1 MSTDNRGLVVA
12 GQLFVR
18 ETRRPLI
25 LSSNIHS
32 TIQKHTQIYAGHHGT
47 VQEKKNKKK
56 HKTQKYK
63 TKQHNSPDRKIRE
76 IQYEMDLKLTC

>member
-32 TIQKHTQIYAGHHGT
+32 TIQKHTQIYAGQHGT
-47 VQEKKNKKK
+47 VQEKKNKKNIK
-56 HKTQKYK
+56 HK
-63 TKQHNSPDRKIRE
+63 NIRQSSIIVRTE
-76 IQYEMDLKLTC
+76 K